1 MKTIRLN
8 EEIFCVELIEDN
20 EVIDSYKL
28 EEPDCGYGGND
39 VIEAPAGNLFA
50 MCFYSGESDNAFIIF
65 SIIDN
70 KLNVLINEDYS
81 YGEALYMWSSDGR
94 FFYRL
99 VDSYERYDASDD
111 GVYPVGRV
119 DIFDVFAIDK
129 KSVDLTY
136 DFTGFDMEQIDF
148 FEMRLIQDNEKVCVS
163 LNGNIIEL
171 E

>member
-8 EEIFCVELIEDN
+8 EETFCVELVDGN

-39 VIEAPAGNLFA
+39 VFKAHAGNMFA

-65 SIIDN
+65 SVTDN

-81 YGEALYMWSSDGR
+81 YGEATYMWSPDSR
-94 FFYRL
+94 YFYRL
-99 VDSYERYDASDD
+99 VDSYERYAASDD
-111 GVYPVGRV
+111 GIYPVGRA
-119 DIFDVFAIDK
+119 DVYGVLTNEK
-129 KSVDLTY
+129 KSVDLTF

-163 LNGNIIEL
+163 LNGKTVEL
-171 E
+171 